1 MPLLSAPSP
10 LSVCQSSSAEPRR
23 RGAAKG
29 PLAVR
34 EASIAAFEDFLI
46 SPSRT
51 VIDLDTGIARR
62 LKNEVDGVD
71 LGDIDL
77 DTLPNDVAL
86 GAATA
91 GVGAICAR
99 GGVPVLLGG
108 DAGIAECLLVGA
120 SWSSRSVGAIVLSPS
135 LVLPATIDAKGR
147 AIGELIATAG
157 RGSAYGLLCIGTIG
171 LQPKSAWDRLCEV
184 GGHVLAAELVHTVG
198 SSAAASQ
205 VRDFVA
211 QYERIIC
218 VIDLEVID
226 AGHAAGTPGITVG
239 GLTPEQLIDLVK
251 EARFGTKLA
260 GIAVTNVA
268 PDLDRRGHTEQVA
281 ALALHAALGEF
292 LEEEFRP

>member
-1 MPLLSAPSP
+1 M
-10 LSVCQSSSAEPRR
+10 
-23 RGAAKG
+23 
-29 PLAVR
+29 
-34 EASIAAFEDFLI
+34 AAFEDFLV

-108 DAGIAECLLVGA
+108 DAGIAECLLLGA
-120 SWSSRSVGAIVLSPS
+120 CRSSRPVGAIVLSPS
-135 LVLPATIDAKGR
+135 LVLPATVDAKGR

-157 RGSAYGLLCIGTIG
+157 RGSVYGLLCIGTIG

-198 SSAAASQ
+198 IAAAAAQ